1 MTRYFVDTEEYKRL
15 IERLEF
21 LEDRLVPNNLTNE
34 EINDKLDYIEGELT
48 ALTAYVDGVVENL
61 SSVGE
66 V

>member
-34 EINDKLDYIEGELT
+34 EINDKLNYIEGELT